1 MRFRGGAG
9 WRGHGERILYDASR
23 DCKKIIVFLK
33 RRGAGVWKCGSMGV
47 WESVCNDFSMAVT
60 TTVENAVASVIVSV
74 CDIGTSCEDSGR
86 QTIDDANRR
95 ESTEIDRHRRELGR
109 FQPIDVD
116 SCRFLSPSD
125 PREARC
131 KLGLPANS
139 TPGREANKVKSG
151 ALGDRAPPRGG
162 RAVGATECGA
172 LGDRAPP
179 RGGRAVGAAECGALG
194 LSCEASAKQGD
205 RAPPSRRSRRRRP
218 EPVEGPIA

>member
-1 MRFRGGAG
+1 M
-9 WRGHGERILYDASR
+9 
-23 DCKKIIVFLK
+23 
-33 RRGAGVWKCGSMGV
+33 WKCRSMGV

-95 ESTEIDRHRRELGR
+95 ESTEIDRRRRELGR
-109 FQPIDVD
+109 FQSIDVD

-131 KLGLPANS
+131 MLGLPANS

-179 RGGRAVGAAECGALG
+179 
-194 LSCEASAKQGD
+194 
-205 RAPPSRRSRRRRP
+205 SRRTRRRRGRMRRARLVLRSFGEAGRSRP
-218 EPVEGPIA
+218 TFEAVAPAAPGACRRAGCIALCTTV